1 MLLSILTASEYQMK
15 WALDGENRALV
26 DVTNQ
31 VWELNAVWTQVQNS
45 FVGVYSITF
54 AQRTATVRD

>member
-45 FVGVYSITF
+45 FVGVYSVTC
-54 AQRTATVRD
+54 AQRTATFTD